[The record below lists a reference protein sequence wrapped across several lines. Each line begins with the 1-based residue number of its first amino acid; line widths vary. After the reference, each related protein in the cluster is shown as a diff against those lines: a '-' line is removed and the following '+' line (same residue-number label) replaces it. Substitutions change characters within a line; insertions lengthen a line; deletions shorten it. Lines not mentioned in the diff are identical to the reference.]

1 MPGSVGAES
10 TDINQCMVIYE
21 DEICSD
27 MVAEKLVLRLR
38 VDRSGGV
45 LYLGHCFVLLYRRFT
60 QGFSPLRNTDGYC

>member
-45 LYLGHCFVLLYRRFT
+45 LYLGH
-60 QGFSPLRNTDGYC
+60 